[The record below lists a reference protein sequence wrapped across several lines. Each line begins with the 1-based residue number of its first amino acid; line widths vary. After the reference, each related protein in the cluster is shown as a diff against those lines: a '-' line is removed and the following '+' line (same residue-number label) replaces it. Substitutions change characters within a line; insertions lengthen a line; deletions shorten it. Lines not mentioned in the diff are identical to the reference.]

1 MRNIIQTEKSIFGN
15 IYLDNLDT
23 YTYITMINEKISHK
37 FEIEWEGGVLKGL
50 KEASVRDKWCNY
62 VILSKINENIEKI

>member
-37 FEIEWEGGVLKGL
+37 FEIE
-50 KEASVRDKWCNY
+50 
-62 VILSKINENIEKI
+62 